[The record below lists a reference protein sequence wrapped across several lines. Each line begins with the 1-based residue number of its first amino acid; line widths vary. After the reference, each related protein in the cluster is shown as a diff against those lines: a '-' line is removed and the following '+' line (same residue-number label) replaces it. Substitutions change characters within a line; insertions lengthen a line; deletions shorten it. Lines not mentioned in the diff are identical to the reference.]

1 MIKVLHITGSVD
13 VGGVSS
19 VILNYY
25 KFINRNVVS
34 FDIAITTN
42 NDGINGKHL
51 RNLGANIYKIALKS
65 ANRKQFEKDIETLI
79 YKNKYDI
86 VHVHGNYTSWVALRV
101 AKRCGVKVRIAHA
114 HTAVQKGE
122 SIREKLKRV
131 TGFFLNSY
139 YSTSMI
145 ACGKMAGDYVFG
157 RINML
162 RRKSIILPNSV
173 DVEHYKYNEKIRHEV
188 IASLNLENK
197 FVVGIVGRISPE
209 KNVLYGVDIF
219 KSIKEKISNSILVVV
234 GDGGEMDNLKRK
246 IVDDNLESDV
256 LCLGK
261 RDDINRLLQAFD
273 LLIMPSLYE
282 GFPVVAVEAM
292 ASGLPVL
299 LSDRIT
305 KELDFGSAVR
315 YLPLNNKND
324 WAETASEF
332 INDSKRSERTEEVI
346 DNGLDIRYTVDSLM
360 NLYSGSNIYNSIM

>member
-13 VGGVSS
+13 IGGVSS

-51 RNLGANIYKIALKS
+51 RDLGANIYKIALKS
-65 ANRKQFEKDIETLI
+65 ANRKQFEKDIESLI
-79 YKNKYDI
+79 YKNKYDV

-162 RRKSIILPNSV
+162 KRNSVILPNSV
-173 DVEHYKYNEKIRHEV
+173 DVEHYKYNEKIRYDV

-197 FVVGIVGRISPE
+197 FVVGIVGRISTE

-219 KSIKEKISNSILVVV
+219 KCIKEKIRNSILVVV
-234 GDGGEMDNLKRK
+234 GDGEEMENLKRK
-246 IVDDNLESDV
+246 IADENLENDV

-261 RDDINRLLQAFD
+261 RDDVNRLLQAFD

-324 WAETASEF
+324 WAETASKF
-332 INDSKRSERTEEVI
+332 INDSKRRERTEEVI
-346 DNGLDIRYTVDSLM
+346 DNRLDIRYTVDLLM

>member
-261 RDDINRLLQAFD
+261 RDDVNRLLQAFD

-315 YLPLNNKND
+315 YLPLNNKNN
-324 WAETASEF
+324 WADAASEF
-332 INDSKRSERTEEVI
+332 INDSKRGKRTMEVI

-360 NLYSGSNIYNSIM
+360 NLYSGSNIL